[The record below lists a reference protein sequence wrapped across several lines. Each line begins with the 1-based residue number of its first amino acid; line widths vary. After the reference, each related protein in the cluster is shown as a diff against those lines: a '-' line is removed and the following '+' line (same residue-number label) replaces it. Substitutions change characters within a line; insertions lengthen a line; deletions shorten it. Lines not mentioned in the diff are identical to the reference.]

1 MIFSEQIISWYE
13 QNKRAL
19 PWRGIK
25 NPYHI
30 WLSEIILQ
38 QTRVE
43 QGLPYYEKFVKHY
56 PTVAHLAQA
65 DEQEV
70 LKLWQGLG
78 YYSRARNLHYA
89 AKQVVNDHQ
98 GDFPNDYKNILSLK
112 GVGEYTA
119 AAIASFAF
127 DLPHAVVDGNVF
139 RLLSRYFGIDTP
151 INSTA
156 GKKEFFALANELI
169 DNNNP
174 STYNQGIME
183 FGSQQCKPT
192 NPNCLNCPLQEG
204 CVAHQKN
211 RITELPLKL
220 KTIKQKKLYFDY
232 FFFKRKGHTYLKK
245 REGKGI
251 WQNLYDFPLIEN
263 ESRTNKESILKEAEQ
278 WINGNNL
285 EIISVSTHYKHILSH
300 RIIYARFWEIE
311 VGQEPS
317 LISAKKIKLEDLHT
331 LPVPRLIEVFLQEKE
346 LILSS

>member
-1 MIFSEQIISWYE
+1 MVPHPRRRSLASNMAPCIIYVICTNETQSSTQINYKE
-13 QNKRAL
+13 M
-19 PWRGIK
+19 
-25 NPYHI
+25 HI
-30 WLSEIILQ
+30 TS
-38 QTRVE
+38 
-43 QGLPYYEKFVKHY
+43 
-56 PTVAHLAQA
+56 
-65 DEQEV
+65 
-70 LKLWQGLG
+70 
-78 YYSRARNLHYA
+78 
-89 AKQVVNDHQ
+89 
-98 GDFPNDYKNILSLK
+98 ILSN
-112 GVGEYTA
+112 
-119 AAIASFAF
+119 IAERII
-127 DLPHAVVDGNVF
+127 DGP
-139 RLLSRYFGIDTP
+139 LSRYFGIDTP

-251 WQNLYDFPLIEN
+251 WQNLYDFPLIEK
-263 ESRTNKESILKEAEQ
+263 ESRRNKESILREARQ

-311 VGQEPS
+311 INQEPS
-317 LISAKKIKLEDLHT
+317 LNSAKKIKLEDLHT
-331 LPVPRLIEVFLQEKE
+331 LPVPRLIEVFLQEQE
-346 LILSS
+346 LTLSS